1 MSTPILQ
8 VDRLR
13 LEIGG
18 RLLCRDLTLQT
29 NAGERVA
36 LLGQNGTGKTTL
48 LHTLFN
54 FRKPAS
60 GDILLDNRAVTEWSR
75 KDLARQLGMLFQH
88 VNDDMP
94 ATVLETAL
102 LGRHPHLSSWGWND
116 PDDVALAQD
125 ALAAV
130 DLLPLA
136 DRDVSTL
143 SGGERQRLAM
153 AVLLV
158 QNPRLYLLDEPGN
171 HLDIAFQIRTL
182 SLLKQKIAA
191 TGSALCMA
199 THDINMASRFCDQ
212 VVLLLGDGEHAVG
225 TADDV
230 LTPELLTRAFQ
241 CEIDRIRHDGRWLYF
256 PPTAVG

>member
-1 MSTPILQ
+1 MSGPILQ
-8 VDRLR
+8 VDNLR

-18 RLLCRDLTLQT
+18 RVLCRDLSLHIS
-29 NAGERVA
+29 AGECVA

-54 FRKPAS
+54 FRRPAT
-60 GDILLDNRAVTEWSR
+60 GDILLDGRPVTEWSR
-75 KDLARQLGMLFQH
+75 KDLARHMGMLFQH
-88 VNDDMP
+88 MNDEMP

-102 LGRHPHLSSWGWND
+102 LGRHPHLSSWHWNI
-116 PDDVALAQD
+116 PDDVELARD
-125 ALAAV
+125 ALTAV

-136 DRDVSTL
+136 EREVSTL

-153 AVLLV
+153 AMLVV

-182 SLLKQKIAA
+182 ALLKQQIAE

-212 VVLLLGDGEHAVG
+212 VVLLLGNGEHAAG
-225 TADDV
+225 TTDEV
-230 LTPELLTRAFQ
+230 LTPELLGRAFQ
-241 CEIDRIRHDGRWLYF
+241 CDIQRIRHEGQWLYL
-256 PPTAVG
+256 PG